1 MTPSEIKIIESD
13 VKNSHYYPDDYSP
26 CNTCENRN
34 GKEYQQIC
42 LTCAYFYK
50 SNYSPRHPEADIK
63 KMLSNPNNLKG

>member
-63 KMLSNPNNLKG
+63 KIYASKIQ

>member
-1 MTPSEIKIIESD
+1 MNASEIKIIESD

-34 GKEYQQIC
+34 GKKYAQIC

-50 SNYSPRHPEADIK
+50 SYYSPRYPAKSIK
-63 KMLSNPNNLKG
+63 MALASKTREG

>member
-50 SNYSPRHPEADIK
+50 SNYTPRNPGNVIK
-63 KMLSNPNNLKG
+63 TILASKSQ